1 METIAY
7 DPMLNRVLE
16 RASNDELEVL
26 HAVIMRKKITE
37 TLSIHDGYQ
46 RHCPDHGKYV
56 DLMAK
61 EIREFGGNTFANF
74 ARGTG
79 PSYHEIV
86 CDVAAALKVPFNKAR
101 PVEDIEAAILTA
113 VCEKAFESMTPEE
126 RLELLSK
133 IGKPNL
139 SSLKGGSAM
148 ALQAILRAGGFR
160 SYQLMLI
167 VANAVVKAA
176 IGRGLPFVVN
186 WLAAKGL
193 SIAIG
198 PIGWAASVLTT
209 LNQLAGPSHKVTIP
223 SVIHV
228 AGLRLQQNLR
238 QCTNCSALLP
248 DSFSFCNECGTKV
261 DQQS

>member
-1 METIAY
+1 MNTLDY
-7 DPMLNRVLE
+7 DHTLNGVLE
-16 RASNDELEVL
+16 RASNDELEIL
-26 HAVIMRKKITE
+26 HAVIMRKSITE
-37 TLSIHDGYQ
+37 TLSIHDGYR
-46 RHCPDHGKYV
+46 RHYPDHAKYV

-74 ARGTG
+74 ARGSG
-79 PSYHEIV
+79 PSYHDIV

-101 PVEDIEAAILTA
+101 PVEDIEAAILTT

-133 IGKPNL
+133 IGKPNM
-139 SSLKGGSAM
+139 SSVKGGSVM
-148 ALQAILRAGGFR
+148 ALQTILRAGGFK

-167 VANAVVKAA
+167 VANALVKAA
-176 IGRGLPFVVN
+176 IGRGLPVVVN

-198 PIGWAASVLTT
+198 PIGWTASVLTT
-209 LNQLAGPSHKVTIP
+209 LNQLAGPSHRVTVP

-238 QCTNCSALLP
+238 QCPDCSALLP
-248 DSFSFCNECGTKV
+248 GSFSFCNECGAKV
-261 DQQS
+261 YQQS

>member
-1 METIAY
+1 MLDY
-7 DPMLNRVLE
+7 DSSLNPVLSRANTHELAPLHDLVMSKPFSEML
-16 RASNDELEVL
+16 S
-26 HAVIMRKKITE
+26 ITE
-37 TLSIHDGYQ
+37 SYL
-46 RHCPDHGKYV
+46 RHKSDHAQY
-56 DLMAK
+56 ANEIAS
-61 EIREFGGNTFANF
+61 EIRRFGGNTFANL
-74 ARGTG
+74 ARGGRG

-86 CDVAAALKVPFNKAR
+86 CDVATALKVPFNKAR
-101 PVEDIEAAILTA
+101 PVEDIEEAILTT

-126 RLELLSK
+126 RLELLGK

-139 SSLKGGSAM
+139 SFLKGGSVM

-167 VANAVVKAA
+167 VANAVVTTA
-176 IGRGLPFVVN
+176 IGRGLPVVIN
-186 WLAAKGL
+186 WLAVKGL

-209 LNQLAGPSHKVTIP
+209 LNQLAGPSHRVIIP

-228 AGLRLQQNLR
+228 AGLRLQHKLR
-238 QCTNCSALLP
+238 PCPNCSALVP
-248 DSFSFCNECGTKV
+248 DSFSFCNECGTRV